1 MNVLS
6 RTLAIAVCLALS
18 VAAFAAPPDAV
29 TISAELREQ
38 LSYFDLSSSESVDVI
53 VTLAAEPAGVT
64 GAKARERG
72 GSQSAA
78 RDAQLNQIRTERGTV
93 FSHLRR
99 NGIDVSPKHQ
109 FELAI
114 NGFAIS
120 LPANQLPLLAS
131 TPGVT
136 GIYEDVPMER
146 EDLSESAVMDVQ
158 PELAISVPAIQA
170 PALWTAGL
178 RGQGVLVAIIDDG
191 VEYSHPDLGGCIRA
205 AGCKVVD
212 GYDFVDLDNDPR
224 NGFTVT
230 NGVATRDYH
239 GTHVAATAAG
249 LKGVAPD
256 ANILAVRVL
265 GTNTTGKP
273 SNLSNVMAGIEYSL
287 RMGAQVANMSIGLL
301 NAWGPSTNL
310 WSAMTGNAMRSGM
323 VWCNSNGNDGPTT
336 YRAGMYAA
344 SPDVIAVGNAD
355 ARPVNYPRTSVV
367 ATSEVLIGGSYGAP
381 LPAWMLGV
389 PLQVVHVG
397 FGNTPAYYSG
407 KNVTGKVVLALRGGA
422 AGEDANFTNK
432 ADQAKAQGA
441 AAIIIYNDAARMVD
455 FSTAALSIPSFT
467 MSHPNGLKV
476 IANPTIVVE
485 NFSPGAQMSASSSR
499 GPTPDLL
506 IKPDVSAPGSG
517 IIAAVPF
524 DASAT
529 GYAALSGT
537 SMASPHVAGA
547 AALLRQA
554 HPEWTTQQIKLALM
568 NTAGNLKDLVGNSYG
583 PIDQGAGMVDL
594 SRAVSPN
601 AVLTPGSISF
611 GQLMPAAGYSAT
623 RSINVASNGGT
634 YEVTTATIRNYAGV
648 TVTTNSQ
655 FVSSGNVNIT
665 ATIAPGSASGE
676 YQGYVNFVNVADPS
690 DKYRVPFLFV
700 HSVPVT
706 EVNFSKYFAQ
716 SSNTLAPNERI
727 TVTFN
732 AGRNLAAWYLGTAG
746 NTALSAVQPATTA
759 GAKTFQWNV
768 RTAANQMLGEGNWT
782 IGIWYKLAATDAVYT
797 YSANAYVRMFVDKT
811 APGIALEGT
820 LPALTNQRTVT
831 VRGAVA
837 DSGMFTWGE
846 AGGRVLVNGE
856 RADLFPRAPTVV
868 FQGPGWNSEL
878 AFDKVVTLSEGSN
891 TITIYAEDAAGN
903 RSTQTFNLATSLD
916 SIAPVTTA
924 TRTPAPNAAG
934 WNNTAASLQF
944 VSTDSGSGVQDI
956 RYSVNGG
963 AAVTT
968 PGTTATVAFGT
979 DGQYSVSYFAV
990 DNAGNAEAAK
1000 NEAVWVDMTAPVV
1013 TFSGNIEYTL
1023 DQAVSL
1029 NCNATDNLSGVAGTP
1044 CAAALIAKQ
1053 AWELP
1058 LGTTT
1063 VNITVMDIAGNTT
1076 PASASVTVTSTFDSL
1091 SSVTTTFL
1099 GGANGQSMI
1108 AQLAAAKDA
1117 AARGNTQAANNQLK
1131 AYQNEVAAQTGK
1143 SLTVAKAGVLHSAAQ
1158 ALIR

>member
-1 MNVLS
+1 MNALS
-6 RTLAIAVCLALS
+6 RGLAVVVCLSLS
-18 VAAFAAPPDAV
+18 VAGSAAPTGAV
-29 TISAELREQ
+29 AISSELREQ
-38 LSYFDLSSSESVDVI
+38 LSHFDLSSREAVDVI
-53 VTLAAEPAGVT
+53 VTLAAEPAGVA

-78 RDAQLNQIRTERGTV
+78 REAQINQIHIERGTV
-93 FSHLRR
+93 FSYLRR
-99 NGIDVSPKHQ
+99 NGIEVSPKHQ

-120 LPANQLPLLAS
+120 IPANQLPLLAS

-136 GIYEDVPMER
+136 GIYADVPMER
-146 EDLSESAVMDVQ
+146 EDLSDSVVMNVQ
-158 PELAISVPAIQA
+158 PELAFGVPAIQA

-191 VEYSHPDLGGCIRA
+191 VEYTHPDLGGCIRA

-212 GYDFVDLDNDPR
+212 GYDFIDLDNDPR

-230 NGVATRDYH
+230 NGVSARDYH

-265 GTNTTGKP
+265 GTNTTGKI

-287 RMGAQVANMSIGLL
+287 RMGAQVANMSIGLQ
-301 NAWGPSTNL
+301 NAWGPSSNL

-323 VWCNSNGNDGPTT
+323 VWVNSNGNDGPTT

-344 SPDVIAVGNAD
+344 SPDVIAVGNSD
-355 ARPVNYPRTSVV
+355 VRPFDYPRTRIV
-367 ATSEVLIGGSYGAP
+367 ATNEALIGGAYGTPFA
-381 LPAWMLGV
+381 ASMVGV

-397 FGNTPAYYSG
+397 FGNSPAYYSG
-407 KNVTGKVVLALRGGA
+407 KNVAGKVVIALRGGPT
-422 AGEDANFTNK
+422 GEDANFTNK
-432 ADQAKAQGA
+432 SDQAKAQGA
-441 AAIIIYNDAARMVD
+441 VGIIIYNDAARMVD
-455 FSTAALSIPSFT
+455 FTTAALSLPSFT
-467 MSHPNGLKV
+467 MSHANGLKV

-485 NFSPGAQMSASSSR
+485 NFSPGAQMSTSSSR

-524 DASAT
+524 DASST

-554 HPEWTTQQIKLALM
+554 HPDWTTQQIKLALM
-568 NTAGNLKDLVGNSYG
+568 NTAANLNDLLGNSYG
-583 PIDQGAGMVDL
+583 PIDQGSGMVDV

-623 RSINVASNGGT
+623 RSINIASNGGT
-634 YEVTTATIRNYAGV
+634 YQVTTALIRNYAGV
-648 TVTTNSQ
+648 TVTPNSQ
-655 FVSSGNVNIT
+655 FVSSGNVTIT
-665 ATIAPGSASGE
+665 AAIAAGAASGE
-676 YQGYVNFVNVADPS
+676 YQGYVNFVNVADAN
-690 DKYRVPFLFV
+690 DQYRVPFLFV

-706 EVNFSKYFAQ
+706 EVNFSKYIAQ
-716 SSNTLAPNERI
+716 SSNALAPNERI

-732 AGRNLAAWYLGTAG
+732 AGRPLANWYLGTSG
-746 NTALSAVQPATTA
+746 GTVLSAVQPATPA
-759 GAKTFQWNV
+759 GARTLSWNV
-768 RTAANQMLGEGNWT
+768 RSATGGQLGEGNWQ
-782 IGIWYKLAATDAVYT
+782 IGIWYKLSSTETAYT
-797 YSANAYVRMFVDKT
+797 FSTNAYVRMFVDKT
-811 APGIALEGT
+811 APVIALEGS
-820 LPALTNQRTVT
+820 LPALTNDGTVI

-837 DSGMFTWGE
+837 DTGMFTWGE
-846 AGGRVLVNGE
+846 VGGKVLVNGQT
-856 RADLFPRAPTVV
+856 ADLFPRAPTVV
-868 FQGPGWNSEL
+868 FKGTGWNSEL
-878 AFDKVVTLSEGSN
+878 AFDKVVTLAEGAN
-891 TITIYAEDAAGN
+891 TITIHAEDTAGN
-903 RSTQTFNLATSLD
+903 RSSQTFTLSTSLD

-934 WNNTAASLQF
+934 WNNTAASLQL

-956 RYSVNGG
+956 QYSVNGG

-968 PGTTATVAFGT
+968 TGAAAAIAFGS
-979 DGQYSVSYFAV
+979 DGEYNVSYFAV
-990 DNAGNAEAAK
+990 DKAGNAEAARSA
-1000 NEAVWVDMTAPVV
+1000 AVWLDMTAPVV

-1023 DQAVSL
+1023 DQSVNL

-1044 CAAALIAKQ
+1044 CASALIAKQ

-1063 VNITVMDIAGNTT
+1063 VAVTVMDIAGNATT
-1076 PASASVTVTSTFDSL
+1076 ASASVTITSTFDSL
-1091 SSVTTTFL
+1091 SYITTTFL

-1117 AARGNTQAANNQLK
+1117 AARGNTAAANNQLK

-1143 SLTVAKAGVLHSAAQ
+1143 SLTVENAVVLHRAAQ
-1158 ALIR
+1158 ALIK